1 LKDDLTKTA
10 LIFGEI
16 NIATYGK
23 DLNGVIYNEQLGFI
37 RK

>member
-1 LKDDLTKTA
+1 MPTPSKR
-10 LIFGEI
+10 EI